1 MVTRDGVAVSAKE
14 IASWRDEDARLERE
28 IDQRVQRRSE
38 IKRLLDAVELL
49 SVQTEGK
56 EEKEPP
62 TAPAITPESED
73 DGGSPAFDLVEHFR
87 KTGHSLKVQEA
98 RQRLI
103 DLGHADKA
111 NQKNYIYG
119 LLFRLVK
126 SGKLIKR
133 GSKYKAAPT
142 SSPEGEAGALGAPAR
157 H

>member
-1 MVTRDGVAVSAKE
+1 MTARNGIAVSAKE
-14 IASWRDEDARLERE
+14 IAAWRDDDARLERE
-28 IDQRVQRRSE
+28 ITERVQKRSE
-38 IKRLLDAVELL
+38 IKRKLDAVEVL
-49 SVQTEGK
+49 SMPTDGK

-62 TAPAITPESED
+62 TAEPLAQETED
-73 DGGSPAFDLVEHFR
+73 GGGSPAFDLLENLR

-98 RQRLI
+98 RQRLV
-103 DLGHADKA
+103 DLGHAEKA

-126 SGKLIKR
+126 GGKLIKR

-142 SSPEGEAGALGAPAR
+142 SSPQGEAGALGAPAR